1 MSSCSRH
8 LKTLQFLP
16 QSKCRLRWYLL
27 DFISTHFFCL
37 APSWCDLRK
46 SILLLCTLNV
56 TIIFLFE
63 VDTIIWFSRSKYC
76 YNFFSESD
84 YVPLYGFKRKNYMI
98 QWSAI
103 YHTINMFYT
112 KSVKHNRI
120 VYDQLIVNWFRIS
133 AMFFNGCQT
142 LYEKNCNWRT
152 SNILVFTL
160 CLNVFMFW

>member
-8 LKTLQFLP
+8 LKTLPFLP

-27 DFISTHFFCL
+27 DFISAHFFCL

-63 VDTIIWFSRSKYC
+63 VDTIIWLSRSKYC

-84 YVPLYGFKRKNYMI
+84 YVPLYGFIRKNYMI
-98 QWSAI
+98 QWSAM

-133 AMFFNGCQT
+133 AMF
-142 LYEKNCNWRT
+142 LMDVKH
-152 SNILVFTL
+152 
-160 CLNVFMFW
+160 FMKKIVIDVHRIFLFLHYV